1 MEVVT
6 NIVIMKKPNPEDDL
20 LLEHPEDNGQR
31 DAGLHFARNKQFYTL
46 WKKKDIV
53 QEACS
58 PTTC

>member
-1 MEVVT
+1 
-6 NIVIMKKPNPEDDL
+6 MKNPNPEDDL